1 MQVLLLEHLA
11 EAFGTPVGD
20 EELQPRAVALSAV
33 AVVAEHARDP
43 RPDVGDAR
51 GLDEDAEPLRDVRV
65 RRQTAADPQIEAGG
79 AVGRSDTD
87 ERDVVDLVLCA
98 LLAAACSSVVGSDDD
113 NFTFTWTP
121 VSFDSTMVDQ
131 AAVATQLRNLQ
142 IDGLFLLPHPCFE
155 LRGDYRR
162 TGAEIRFTASAYE
175 ADATCT
181 AQLSAAMRVLVG
193 CQGVTDPCQ
202 TVEAARRPGGDAQAS
217 PVSGPARCTGS
228 GWC

>member
-1 MQVLLLEHLA
+1 MK
-11 EAFGTPVGD
+11 
-20 EELQPRAVALSAV
+20 
-33 AVVAEHARDP
+33 
-43 RPDVGDAR
+43 
-51 GLDEDAEPLRDVRV
+51 V
-65 RRQTAADPQIEAGG
+65 RRF
-79 AVGRSDTD
+79 
-87 ERDVVDLVLCA
+87 VLFSACA

-181 AQLSAAMRVLVG
+181 AQLSAAQYRVSTFGLSRGTYRITIYHNIVGTAPKLVT
-193 CQGVTDPCQ
+193 QTTVT
-202 TVEAARRPGGDAQAS
+202 TN
-217 PVSGPARCTGS
+217 
-228 GWC
+228 